1 MIPPQTTGRGQPLTL
16 LPFLLVLFTGTVCS
30 AMIVPFMGYYIVEGL
45 GQAPWAIGVYALEV
59 TGIGIICNRAF
70 GRWLDNGT
78 APFPLIGV
86 ALAGYLAASLV
97 LSVRPALWSVLS
109 FGALGFGLSGSAV
122 STMFSMGLVVAEGQ
136 KMPRGRSNA
145 YMRATTSTGWM
156 IGPAAS
162 FLCAGWFGDAVVFR
176 FAFGLALIWAVM
188 WWAIIPRAM
197 VLRPKSGAAGGPVPR
212 DKRLW
217 LAAAFVF
224 CMSLAHSLTFSAL
237 PLFYVREVGL
247 PDYAPGTAF
256 SMKTFVEILAIFATP
271 LMTARFGLKRPLALV
286 AALAA
291 VTISLMSQVQ
301 TYPQMLAGAAL
312 EGLYYG
318 LYASLGISFI
328 QSYAED
334 RPAQATALYWNVLKV
349 SGVLA
354 GPAAGL
360 IAQAASFQAVLW
372 VAAAVAACATLMML
386 AVLLIRRA
394 PGARS

>member
-1 MIPPQTTGRGQPLTL
+1 MIPTGRGRSLSL
-16 LPFLLVLFTGTVCS
+16 LSFLLVLFTGTVCS
-30 AMIVPFMGYYIVEGL
+30 AMIVPFMAYYIVEGL
-45 GQAPWAIGVYALEV
+45 GQAPWTIGVYAVEV
-59 TGIGIICNRAF
+59 TALGIVCNRAF
-70 GRWLDNGT
+70 GRWLDSGT

-86 ALAGYLAASLV
+86 ALAGYLAATIALSILPSLWTV
-97 LSVRPALWSVLS
+97 LT

-122 STMFSMGLVVAEGQ
+122 STMFSMGVVVAEGRD
-136 KMPRGRSNA
+136 MPRSRSNA

-162 FLCAGWFGDAVVFR
+162 FLFAGWFGDTAVFK
-176 FAFGLALIWAVM
+176 FALGLALCWAVM
-188 WWAIIPRAM
+188 WWAIIPRDM
-197 VLRPKSGAAGGPVPR
+197 VLRPKNGSAGASVSH

-224 CMSLAHSLTFSAL
+224 CMSSAHSLTFSAL

-247 PDYAPGTAF
+247 PDYAPGIAF
-256 SMKTFVEILAIFATP
+256 SMKTFVEIFAIFTTP
-271 LMTARFGLKRPLALV
+271 LLTARFGLKGPLAAV
-286 AALAA
+286 AGLAA
-291 VTISLMSQVQ
+291 VTILLISQVHS
-301 TYPQMLAGAAL
+301 YPQMLAGAAL

-360 IAQAASFQAVLW
+360 IAQVSDFQTVIRVAS
-372 VAAAVAACATLMML
+372 AVAACAALLML
-386 AVLLIRRA
+386 ATMFF
-394 PGARS
+394 RSKR